1 MDTAK
6 HLQSLV
12 KARKPVKRMY
22 AIAAE
27 ADMSRTRLHR
37 LCTGEN
43 ELRELPVWQL
53 VKLAEA
59 LDVAPAELLPEMAKA
74 FRK

>member
-6 HLQSLV
+6 NLQSLV
-12 KARKPVKRMY
+12 KARKPLKRMY

-27 ADMSRTRLHR
+27 AGMSRTRLHR
-37 LCTGEN
+37 LCMGEN

-59 LDVAPAELLPEMAKA
+59 LDVAPADLLPDMATA
-74 FRK
+74 LRK